1 MYADLI
7 SQGNENYTYI
17 YGYIGFLHL
26 KECFNQVFYMIQVFL
41 NTECVSINDAKQ
53 NRVLKLIYTF
63 YMLSR
68 KVIASLV

>member
-1 MYADLI
+1 
-7 SQGNENYTYI
+7 
-17 YGYIGFLHL
+17 
-26 KECFNQVFYMIQVFL
+26 MIQVFL